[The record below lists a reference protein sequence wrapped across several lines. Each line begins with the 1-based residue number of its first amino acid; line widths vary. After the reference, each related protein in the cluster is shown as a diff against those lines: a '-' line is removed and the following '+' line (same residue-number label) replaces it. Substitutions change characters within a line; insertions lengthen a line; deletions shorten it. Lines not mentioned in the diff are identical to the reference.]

1 MPRARSRAGTAIAF
15 DRSGEGPPII
25 LVGGAF
31 QARSA
36 PKMTLLAE
44 LIAPRFTVI
53 SYDRRGRGESED
65 TEPYSVEREI
75 EDLDALIGEAGGSAC
90 LFGMSSGGVLA
101 LEAVAQG
108 LQIERVAVY
117 DPPFMVDDSAPR
129 PPVDHQAQLT
139 ALISAGTRRPPWS
152 SS

>member
-53 SYDRRGRGESED
+53 SYDRRGRGKSED

-90 LFGMSSGGVLA
+90 LFGMSSGGCSRSRQSPKVSRSRGWRYTTRLSWSTTA
-101 LEAVAQG
+101 PP
-108 LQIERVAVY
+108 
-117 DPPFMVDDSAPR
+117 DPPSTIRRSSPR
-129 PPVDHQAQLT
+129 
-139 ALISAGTRRPPWS
+139 
-152 SS
+152 